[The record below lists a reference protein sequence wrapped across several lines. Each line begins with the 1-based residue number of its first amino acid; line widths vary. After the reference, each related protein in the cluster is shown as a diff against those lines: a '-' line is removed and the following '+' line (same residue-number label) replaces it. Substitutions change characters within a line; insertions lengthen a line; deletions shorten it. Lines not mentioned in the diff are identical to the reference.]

1 MNYKNIVINC
11 MSTIDCIVLV
21 TKTNKIVLRFL
32 FKNQSGFTVV
42 LIYRAEFFLSQL
54 PANLRVYI

>member
-1 MNYKNIVINC
+1 

-42 LIYRAEFFLSQL
+42 LIYKAEFFLSQL